1 MVGRVVMPTRLVTI
15 QDVALLAQTSPSTPE
30 VLAKALQP
38 EDVAA
43 AVLFVLRLPTRAH
56 VPELVL
62 YPSQL

>member
-15 QDVALLAQTSPSTPE
+15 Q
-30 VLAKALQP
+30 
-38 EDVAA
+38 DVAA